1 MTTSTYFPQQ
11 LLTQSIEERVAYFEN
26 KIIAHPKLSDMY
38 QEILETINHPVDVS
52 LLMIYGPTGV
62 GKTTLRQR
70 LQRELLAAAQAE
82 PERKPGHIPVA
93 GLEVALPENHFNWPD
108 YYRRAL
114 QVLNEPLIGDKIEYG
129 QRGIEYNAAGEL
141 IFVYTVSVTNLRQ
154 ALEQALKHR
163 QPKAFFVDE
172 AQHFNKVAGGRR
184 LLDQMDTLKSLTSLT
199 KTLHVLL
206 GTYDLLDLTDLSAQL
221 SRRTVDFHFSRY
233 QADVPEEMLAFQ
245 NVILTFQRHLPL
257 PQEPNLVQHRDY
269 LYEKSVG
276 CVGILKNLLLKSLK
290 ATLKGDGETI
300 TLETLEQ
307 CAIPTAKLLQFA
319 RRIKEGEA
327 DLAEKET
334 QLAEL
339 RAMLGL
345 ALTPSSSKPQNSN
358 GSARKA
364 KTRVGQRNPVRDKV
378 GVK

>member
-1 MTTSTYFPQQ
+1 MKVPISWLKDFVDITLP
-11 LLTQSIEERVAYFEN
+11 IEELAER
-26 KIIAHPKLSDMY
+26 L
-38 QEILETINHPVDVS
+38 
-52 LLMIYGPTGV
+52 
-62 GKTTLRQR
+62 TL
-70 LQRELLAAAQAE
+70 
-82 PERKPGHIPVA
+82 A
-93 GLEVALPENHFNWPD
+93 GLEVALPENHFNWSD

-221 SRRTVDFHFSRY
+221 SRRTDDFHFPRY
-233 QADVPEEMLAFQ
+233 RADVPEEMMTFQ
-245 NVILTFQRHLPL
+245 NVIVTFQRHLPL
-257 PQEPNLVQHRDY
+257 AQEPNLVQHRDY

-276 CVGILKNLLLKSLK
+276 C
-290 ATLKGDGETI
+290 
-300 TLETLEQ
+300 
-307 CAIPTAKLLQFA
+307 
-319 RRIKEGEA
+319 
-327 DLAEKET
+327 
-334 QLAEL
+334 
-339 RAMLGL
+339 LG
-345 ALTPSSSKPQNSN
+345 A
-358 GSARKA
+358 
-364 KTRVGQRNPVRDKV
+364 
-378 GVK
+378 

>member
-26 KIIAHPKLSDMY
+26 KIIAHPKLSDLY
-38 QEILETINHPVDVS
+38 REILDTINHPVDVS

-70 LQRELLAAAQAE
+70 LQRELMAAAQAE
-82 PERKPGHIPVA
+82 PDRKPGHIPVV
-93 GLEVALPENHFNWPD
+93 GLEVALPENHFNWSD

-114 QVLNEPLIGDKIEYG
+114 KVLNEPLIGDKIEYG

-141 IFVYTVSVTNLRQ
+141 IFVYTVSVTNLRH

-172 AQHFNKVAGGRR
+172 AQHFNKVASGRR

-199 KTLHVLL
+199 NTLHVLL

-221 SRRTVDFHFSRY
+221 SRRTLDFHFSRY
-233 QADVPEEMLAFQ
+233 RADVPEEMMAFQ

-257 PQEPNLVQHRDY
+257 SQEPNLVQHGDY

-290 ATLKGDGETI
+290 AALKGDCKTI

-307 CAIPTAKLLQFA
+307 CAIPTPKLLQFA
-319 RRIKEGEA
+319 RHIKEGEA

-339 RAMLGL
+339 RTMLGL
-345 ALTPSSSKPQNSN
+345 SLPTSSLKPQNSH
-358 GSARKA
+358 GSAKKA
-364 KTRVGQRNPVRDKV
+364 KTRVGQRNPVRDTV